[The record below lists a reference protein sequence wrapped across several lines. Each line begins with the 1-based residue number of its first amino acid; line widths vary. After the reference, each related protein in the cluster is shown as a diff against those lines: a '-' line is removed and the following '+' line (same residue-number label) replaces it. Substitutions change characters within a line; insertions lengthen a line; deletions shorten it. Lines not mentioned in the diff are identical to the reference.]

1 MTRTMRRF
9 TVLIR
14 GKNKICSKSMGWKAF
29 GPPVLGWHQLGWAN
43 RERSNGRDF
52 YSSACSD
59 LLRAGRWRRKAL
71 DAGAGENENDN
82 DPAFLTARRREYP
95 PHTPHRYLVA
105 ARVAHR
111 SQRGRSAAR
120 VRSPY
125 SRCPPQVYHMA
136 AEELF
141 VSTAAIC
148 MVSTHVWDNLGA
160 QNVGCPAALIARP
173 GNAPSPALAVP
184 GWPAPAVV
192 GPDLPSVAAQLIKL
206 WR

>member
-1 MTRTMRRF
+1 ME
-9 TVLIR
+9 
-14 GKNKICSKSMGWKAF
+14 WKAF

-59 LLRAGRWRRKAL
+59 LLRGGRWRLKAL

-105 ARVAHR
+105 ARAAHR
-111 SQRGRSAAR
+111 SQRGRSAVR

-125 SRCPPQVYHMA
+125 SRCPKNSIRV
-136 AEELF
+136 
-141 VSTAAIC
+141 
-148 MVSTHVWDNLGA
+148 
-160 QNVGCPAALIARP
+160 
-173 GNAPSPALAVP
+173 
-184 GWPAPAVV
+184 
-192 GPDLPSVAAQLIKL
+192 
-206 WR
+206 

>member
-9 TVLIR
+9 TLLIR

-59 LLRAGRWRRKAL
+59 LLRGGRWRLKAL

-105 ARVAHR
+105 ARVEHGWSIDHNAVDPPFVCAAPTLDVRRR
-111 SQRGRSAAR
+111 STTWPRRSCLYRRLRFAWCRPMCGIISGRR
-120 VRSPY
+120 
-125 SRCPPQVYHMA
+125 
-136 AEELF
+136 
-141 VSTAAIC
+141 T
-148 MVSTHVWDNLGA
+148 
-160 QNVGCPAALIARP
+160 
-173 GNAPSPALAVP
+173 LAVRRRLSRDP
-184 GWPAPAVV
+184 AMLRRPHWRSLGGRRRRSSGQTFRVWP
-192 GPDLPSVAAQLIKL
+192 
-206 WR
+206 RN

>member
-9 TVLIR
+9 TLLIR

-29 GPPVLGWHQLGWAN
+29 APPVLGWHQLGWAN

-59 LLRAGRWRRKAL
+59 LLRGGRWRLKAL
-71 DAGAGENENDN
+71 DAGAGENESDN

-148 MVSTHVWDNLGA
+148 M
-160 QNVGCPAALIARP
+160 CRP
-173 GNAPSPALAVP
+173 MCGIISGRRTLAVRRRLSRDP
-184 GWPAPAVV
+184 AMLRRPHWRSLGGRRRRSSGQTFRVWP
-192 GPDLPSVAAQLIKL
+192 
-206 WR
+206 RN

>member
-1 MTRTMRRF
+1 MHCPSSKLHLTRGIRAAAASLEPSGSTTGPTLQSIGQRRNASLVAYQIEEDGAPSDWAMTRTMRRF
-9 TVLIR
+9 TLPIR
-14 GKNKICSKSMGWKAF
+14 GKNKICSKSMGWKALA
-29 GPPVLGWHQLGWAN
+29 PPVLGWHQLGWAN

-59 LLRAGRWRRKAL
+59 LLRGGRWRLKAL

-111 SQRGRSAAR
+111 SQRGRSAVR

-125 SRCPPQVYHMA
+125 SRCPKNSI
-136 AEELF
+136 E
-141 VSTAAIC
+141 
-148 MVSTHVWDNLGA
+148 
-160 QNVGCPAALIARP
+160 
-173 GNAPSPALAVP
+173 
-184 GWPAPAVV
+184 
-192 GPDLPSVAAQLIKL
+192 
-206 WR
+206 